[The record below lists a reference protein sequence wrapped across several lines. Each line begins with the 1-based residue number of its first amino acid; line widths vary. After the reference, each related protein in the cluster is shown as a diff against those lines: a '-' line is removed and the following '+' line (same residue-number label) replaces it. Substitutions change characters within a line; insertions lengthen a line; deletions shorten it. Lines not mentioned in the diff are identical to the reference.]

1 MPGLVTAKPSQG
13 ITMKMLPLLLSGLV
27 GLLVPWQLGYAYQTV
42 ETAQLGEVLDL
53 TGAEDQ
59 AINRAANFAAIDGGW
74 ITRAA
79 GSADAGRDTGAPDT
93 VLEHKSFAFYA
104 LSRGKGLSE
113 EGQKVL
119 EDFRELL
126 RGMKA
131 EGQVVEVS
139 DSRIGLEGETRICAT
154 FASSDVAE
162 KVWMQMQRLSA
173 GVDLVQLK
181 AEKC

>member
-1 MPGLVTAKPSQG
+1 
-13 ITMKMLPLLLSGLV
+13 MKMPPLLLSGLV
-27 GLLVPWQLGYAYQTV
+27 GLSVPWQLGYAYQTV
-42 ETAQLGEVLDL
+42 ETAQLRKTLNL
-53 TGAEDQ
+53 TGPQDQ
-59 AINRAANFAAIDGGW
+59 ATNRAANFAVIDGGW
-74 ITRAA
+74 IMRTTE
-79 GSADAGRDTGAPDT
+79 SADSGRDTGPPDT
-93 VLEHKSFAFYA
+93 VLELQSFAFYA

-113 EGQKVL
+113 EGRKVL

-139 DSRIGLEGETRICAT
+139 DSRIGLEGETRICAK
-154 FASSDVAE
+154 FASSDLAE
-162 KVWMQMQRLSA
+162 KVWMQMRRLSV